1 MARTV
6 SIGTQDFE
14 KMIQRNCFYVD
25 KTGFIK
31 EWWESEDEVTLI
43 TRPRRFGKTLN
54 MSMLNCFFS
63 NKYADRGELFEK
75 LEIWKDG
82 KYREI
87 QGTYPVIFLSFA
99 GVKGNTFE
107 LSKKQIYD
115 KIIELYES
123 NRFLLKSDC
132 MSDTEKARYISFL
145 EKPLEEDVSF
155 KLNELSNYLSRYYG
169 KKVIILLDE
178 YDTPMQE
185 AYVNGYWE
193 ELVAFTRSLFN
204 STFKTNPYLER
215 AIMTG
220 ITTAEYSAV
229 RKFAKQTSNGSAKAE
244 TMSKESIF
252 SDLNNLEVVTTLT
265 PKYETAFGFTE
276 EEVFKAL
283 DEQGLSDKKN
293 DVKIWYDGF
302 RFGSKNDIYNPWS
315 IINCLDK
322 KKIALYWAE
331 SSSNG
336 LINSLVQKGSS
347 NIKMMVEELINGST
361 INVPIDEQIVFS
373 ELDYSEDAVWSL
385 MLASGYLKVVSSEEL
400 NLIRESDNEYE
411 LALTNREILFMF
423 KKMILRWFSP
433 AKNETNEF
441 IKALISGDIESMNE
455 YMNDVALRTFS
466 SFDTGKHTSEKKAPE
481 NLASC
486 YDCQGVANGSSL
498 NYSSNL
504 YAMTEQSS
512 RFFHGFVLGLMV
524 DQSENYIITSNR
536 ESGFGRYDIMLEPK
550 DKQTQKYPGIVI
562 EFKVINPR
570 KENSLE
576 ETVEAA
582 LKQIED
588 RNYDTELINRG
599 VNKENIHHYG
609 FAFKS
614 KEVLID
620 GN

>member
-63 NKYADRGELFEK
+63 NKYADRRELFEK

-87 QGTYPVIFLSFA
+87 QGTYPVIFMSFA
-99 GVKGNTFE
+99 EIKQNNYNDAVEKIKRIICEVCQQFDFLKNWDGLTE
-107 LSKKQIYD
+107 TEKKNISNISYD
-115 KIIELYES
+115 
-123 NRFLLKSDC
+123 
-132 MSDTEKARYISFL
+132 MSDVMAQDLIK
-145 EKPLEEDVSF
+145 
-155 KLNELSNYLSRYYG
+155 NMSNYLSRYYG

-220 ITTAEYSAV
+220 ITRV
-229 RKFAKQTSNGSAKAE
+229 
-244 TMSKESIF
+244 SKESIF

-433 AKNETNEF
+433 AKSETNEF
-441 IKALISGDIESMNE
+441 IKALITGDIESMNE

-466 SFDTGKHTSEKKAPE
+466 SFDSGKHTSEKKAPE
-481 NLASC
+481 N
-486 YDCQGVANGSSL
+486 
-498 NYSSNL
+498 
-504 YAMTEQSS
+504 
-512 RFFHGFVLGLMV
+512 FFHGFVLGLMV

-550 DKQTQKYPGIVI
+550 DKQSQKYPGIVI

-582 LKQIED
+582 LKQIEEK
-588 RNYDTELINRG
+588 NYDAELINRG

-620 GN
+620 GR

>member
-6 SIGTQDFE
+6 SIGNQDFE

-25 KTGFIK
+25 KTSFIK
-31 EWWESEDEVTLI
+31 EWWENEDEVTLI

-54 MSMLNCFFS
+54 MSMLKCFFS
-63 NKYADRGELFEK
+63 NKYADRGELFEG
-75 LEIWKDG
+75 LEIWEDE

-87 QGTYPVIFLSFA
+87 QGTYPVIFFSFA
-99 GVKGNTFE
+99 KI
-107 LSKKQIYD
+107 KQTTYKETIEKIK
-115 KIIELYES
+115 KIIFDLYQEYAFIGKWDGLTDKEKENFNNIS
-123 NRFLLKSDC
+123 YD
-132 MSDTEKARYISFL
+132 MSDVIAQEAIV
-145 EKPLEEDVSF
+145 D
-155 KLNELSNYLSRYYG
+155 LSNYLSRYYG

-193 ELVAFTRSLFN
+193 ELVAFTRSMFN
-204 STFKTNPYLER
+204 AVFKSNPYLER

-220 ITTAEYSAV
+220 ITRV
-229 RKFAKQTSNGSAKAE
+229 
-244 TMSKESIF
+244 SKESIF
-252 SDLNNLEVVTTLT
+252 SDLNNLVVVTTT
-265 PKYETAFGFTE
+265 SNQYETVFGFTE
-276 EEVFKAL
+276 EEVFNAL
-283 DEQGLSDKKN
+283 DEQGLSDKKGE
-293 DVKIWYDGF
+293 VKKWYDGF

-315 IINCLDK
+315 IINLLK
-322 KKIALYWAE
+322 FKTFKTYWAD

-336 LINSLVQKGSS
+336 LINSLVKTGSS
-347 NIKMMVEELINGST
+347 YIKTMMEMLLKGET

-373 ELDYSEDAVWSL
+373 ELDYSEDAIWSL
-385 MLASGYLKVVSSEEL
+385 MLASGYLKVISSEEL

-433 AKNETNEF
+433 AKSETNEF
-441 IKALISGDIESMNE
+441 IKALITGDIESMNE

-466 SFDTGKHTSEKKAPE
+466 SFDSGKHTSEKKAPE
-481 NLASC
+481 NF
-486 YDCQGVANGSSL
+486 Y
-498 NYSSNL
+498 
-504 YAMTEQSS
+504 
-512 RFFHGFVLGLMV
+512 HGFVLGLMV

-550 DKQTQKYPGIVI
+550 DKQSKKYPGIVI

-570 KENSLE
+570 RENSLE

-582 LKQIED
+582 LKQIQD
-588 RNYDTELINRG
+588 KNYDAELINRG
-599 VNKENIHHYG
+599 VDKENIHHYG
-609 FAFKS
+609 FAFRN

-620 GN
+620 GR

>member
-6 SIGTQDFE
+6 SIGNQDFE

-31 EWWESEDEVTLI
+31 EWWENEDEVTLI

-54 MSMLNCFFS
+54 MSMLKCFFS
-63 NKYADRGELFEK
+63 NKYADRGELFEG
-75 LEIWKDG
+75 LEVWEDE

-99 GVKGNTFE
+99 GIKGNTFE
-107 LSKKQIYD
+107 LSKKQICD
-115 KIIELYES
+115 KIVELYES

-132 MSDTEKARYISFL
+132 ISETEKLRYISFL
-145 EKPLEEDVSF
+145 EKPMDEDISF
-155 KLNELSNYLSRYYG
+155 KLNEMSNYLSRYYG

-220 ITTAEYSAV
+220 ITRV
-229 RKFAKQTSNGSAKAE
+229 
-244 TMSKESIF
+244 SKESIF
-252 SDLNNLEVVTTLT
+252 SDLNNLVVVTTT
-265 PKYETAFGFTE
+265 SNQYETVFGFTE
-276 EEVFKAL
+276 EEVFNAL
-283 DEQGLSDKKN
+283 DEQGLSDEKGEVKK
-293 DVKIWYDGF
+293 WYDGF
-302 RFGSKNDIYNPWS
+302 TFGDKKDIYNPWS
-315 IINCLDK
+315 IINLLK
-322 KKIALYWAE
+322 FKTFKTYWAD

-336 LINSLVQKGSS
+336 LINSLVKTGSS
-347 NIKMMVEELINGST
+347 YIKMMMETLLKGET

-373 ELDYSEDAVWSL
+373 ELDYSEDAIWSL
-385 MLASGYLKVVSSEEL
+385 MLASGYLKVVSAEPL
-400 NLIRESDNEYE
+400 VGNRRKARRYT
-411 LALTNREILFMF
+411 LALTNLEIQFMF
-423 KKMILRWFSP
+423 EDMILRWFNP
-433 AKNETNEF
+433 AKSETNEF
-441 IKALISGDIESMNE
+441 IKALITGDIEAMNA
-455 YMNDVALRTFS
+455 YMNKVALKTIS
-466 SFDTGKHTSEKKAPE
+466 YFDTGNVPSDEEPE
-481 NLASC
+481 
-486 YDCQGVANGSSL
+486 
-498 NYSSNL
+498 
-504 YAMTEQSS
+504 

-524 DQSENYIITSNR
+524 DQSDNYIITSNR

-550 DKQTQKYPGIVI
+550 DKQSEKYPGIVI

-570 KENSLE
+570 RENSLE

-582 LKQIED
+582 LKQIEEK
-588 RNYDTELINRG
+588 NYDAELINRG
-599 VNKENIHHYG
+599 VDKENIHHYG
-609 FAFKS
+609 FAFEG

-620 GN
+620 GR